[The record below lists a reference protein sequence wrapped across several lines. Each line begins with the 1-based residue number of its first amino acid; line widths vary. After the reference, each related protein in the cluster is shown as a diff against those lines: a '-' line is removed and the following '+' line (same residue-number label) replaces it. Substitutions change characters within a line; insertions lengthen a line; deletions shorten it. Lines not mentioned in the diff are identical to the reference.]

1 VAEACERSTSE
12 RLRALARASR
22 QEISIHQVRTAF
34 LLVFRNNPEIAA
46 TVWTTQA
53 KSSSI
58 SGSCHGCTAPKGTLG
73 TALAFVTFKHPNPFP
88 LRRPRH
94 HAPS

>member
-1 VAEACERSTSE
+1 MGANRLPADLRTFSFVAVLNDKEVAEACERSTSE

-46 TVWTTQA
+46 TV
-53 KSSSI
+53 
-58 SGSCHGCTAPKGTLG
+58 
-73 TALAFVTFKHPNPFP
+73 
-88 LRRPRH
+88 
-94 HAPS
+94 